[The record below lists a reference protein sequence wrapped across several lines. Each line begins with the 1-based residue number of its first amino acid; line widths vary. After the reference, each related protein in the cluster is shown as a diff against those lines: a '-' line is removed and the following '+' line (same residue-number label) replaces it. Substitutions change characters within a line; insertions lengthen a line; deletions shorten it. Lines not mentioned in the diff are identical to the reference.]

1 MKKIIFKALKI
12 IGVSVFWIAIWALI
26 SLSVNNEILFPTPIS
41 VVKALTSLVT
51 TADFWLSTG
60 ISLVRVF
67 LGILISIVIGI
78 LLAVL
83 TVNIRILDT
92 LLSPLL
98 SVVKATPVASFII
111 LAWLWI
117 NSATLPIFI
126 TSLIV
131 IPIVWS
137 NVCEGIRSV
146 DNSLLEVTKVYKFST
161 YQKLYRLYLPSVAP
175 FFMAAC
181 KSALGLAWKAG
192 ISAEVLTTPRRA
204 IGTELYLSKT
214 YLELPTLFAWTL
226 VVIILSMV
234 FEKLFITGIEKIGSK
249 LRILPKGGSNDKA

>member
-1 MKKIIFKALKI
+1 MKKIIFKLLKI
-12 IGVSVFWIAIWALI
+12 IGVSVFWVAVWALI
-26 SLSVNNEILFPTPIS
+26 SLAVNSEILFPSPIS
-41 VVKALTSLVT
+41 VVKALASLVT
-51 TADFWLSTG
+51 TGEFWLSTCL
-60 ISLVRVF
+60 SLLRVF
-67 LGILISIVIGI
+67 LGILLSVIVGI
-78 LLAVL
+78 ILAVL
-83 TVNIRILDT
+83 TVNVRILDT
-92 LLSPLL
+92 LLSPLI
-98 SVVKATPVASFII
+98 SVIKATPVASFII

-117 NSATLPIFI
+117 NSGTLPVFI

-146 DNSLLEVTKVYKFST
+146 DKSLIEVTKVYKFST
-161 YQKLYRLYLPSVAP
+161 TQKLYRLYLPSVAP

-181 KSALGLAWKAG
+181 KSAFGLAWKAG
-192 ISAEVLTTPRRA
+192 ISAEVLTTPQRA

-226 VVIILSMV
+226 VVIVLSMI
-234 FEKLFITGIEKIGSK
+234 FEKLFITCIEKIGGK